1 MTSVNEEWLSAVK
14 SVQDIATPRHPTQPI
29 ESVLIGDLDRNNL
42 HFIVTVAEA
51 AEDKTLQM
59 EPKQLKMVARTSS
72 LR

>member
-14 SVQDIATPRHPTQPI
+14 SVQDIATPRHLTRSI

-42 HFIVTVAEA
+42 HFIVTAAEA
-51 AEDKTLQM
+51 TEDKTLQM